1 MNLAFILSRVEDAR
15 LIKGVALERGHKV
28 AIYEKPEELLSLNF
42 IPDCVVVEL
51 TSIDER
57 DREKMRI
64 IFASAQNIL
73 FILPFWVNASRK
85 IEELREA
92 CRKLGIKKRRIKVIK
107 KPFTTEELI
116 RYVEVVF
123 QKR

>member
-1 MNLAFILSRVEDAR
+1 MAFILSRVEDAR
-15 LIKGVALERGHKV
+15 IIRGIALERGHKV
-28 AIYEKPEELLSLNF
+28 AIYENPEELLSLNF

-51 TSIDER
+51 VSVDEK
-57 DREKMRI
+57 DKEKMRI

-92 CRKLGIKKRRIKVIK
+92 CRKLGIKKRKIKVIK
-107 KPFTTEELI
+107 KPFTPEELI

-123 QKR
+123 QQ